1 LNFKHGYLTMKK
13 KTLIMSICLIVIVI
27 VLCFGIYR
35 FLFSRSYRNTVAA
48 PTSAPVY
55 IYRLDKEYSFIQ
67 AKTRDD
73 AFSGLGFV
81 HARDRLKQIE
91 FLRIMANGTCV
102 QNGISHYGVI
112 DKLVLAVGLH
122 LKAATLTRELSPTY
136 KNYLQHYVDGINA
149 YKEKRAEGNTSQQWE
164 VEDVVRIS
172 LFLEFANAFLT
183 NTELFFP
190 VYDADYPLLNH
201 EIYNKKIVRSYSPDD
216 DTIIRQIKKLRDA
229 LASLFGLYGSYCR
242 GFAVALPARVMDT
255 DNATLCLSYEN
266 SISIYPLIYPVIIQ
280 IEKNTVQGY
289 TFAGLPYIIAG
300 KTDAVRFASFSVM
313 ADTQIFCKHPTQTN
327 NTIVYYQSAAG
338 YKELSKEQSSNYG
351 SRFTDTGAVI
361 SDAFDES
368 VKDTVIA
375 LAYVS
380 PEKGYF
386 EAMLDAPFAT
396 SLNEY
401 VRIANGYKGQPR
413 VFIVQDGVTS
423 FQIIAGNT
431 IADNDSPVLATPQ
444 KALIAKTEANLFEV
458 KQVDM
463 LVAGSEMIENPS
475 FAVQKMMI
483 FNNLMRFKT
492 IQDAMTQVAIYRDND
507 VAALLTDIK
516 YPAAQQYL
524 TIMNNLLEKMP
535 ITSAKLA
542 NIYFQEWNFAMNK
555 DYVAPTLY
563 NAIITS
569 LVKETFTDEL
579 PYNVGD
585 MVQHY
590 MIFEPEFLRIF
601 QEDKSPY
608 FDDTATVGKL
618 ESRDLIFDRAFLH
631 SLNYFNYTIGPYI
644 DKWRWGKVIRGIVDD
659 KTPGSNVVSRVKKK
673 KTISL
678 SGFDNTV
685 FRNLIKRQDY
695 SIDSLTVCASF
706 MDENTHRMTALISPI
721 MNLVP
726 SYYTDINAATF
737 FTINVNNKHDCF
749 TINPVK

>member
-1 LNFKHGYLTMKK
+1 LNFKHGLLTMKR
-13 KTLIMSICLIVIVI
+13 KTLTMSICLIVIVI
-27 VLCFGIYR
+27 VLCSGIYR
-35 FLFSRSYRNTVAA
+35 FFFSQSHRDTITA
-48 PTSAPVY
+48 PISDPVC
-55 IYRLDKEYSFIQ
+55 IYRLDKEYPFIQ

-73 AFSGLGFV
+73 AFFGLGFA
-81 HARDRLKQIE
+81 HARDRLRQIE
-91 FLRIMANGTCV
+91 FLRIMAHGTSV
-102 QNGISHYGVI
+102 HNGISHYEAI

-122 LKAATLTRELSPTY
+122 KKAATITRELSPTY
-136 KNYLQHYVDGINA
+136 KNYLQRYVDGINT
-149 YKEKRAEGNTSQQWE
+149 YKEKWAVGNASQPWE
-164 VEDVVRIS
+164 VADVVRIS

-190 VYDADYPLLNH
+190 VHDGDYPLMSR
-201 EIYNKKIVRSYSPDD
+201 EIHNKKIARSYSPDD
-216 DTIIRQIKKLRDA
+216 DTIIRQIKKLRNA
-229 LASLFGLYGSYCR
+229 LASLFGLYGSYDR
-242 GFAVALPARVMDT
+242 GFAIALPARVMDT
-255 DNATLCLSYEN
+255 DNATLCLSYEH

-280 IEKNTVQGY
+280 IEKNTIQGY

-300 KTDAVRFASFSVM
+300 ETDAVRFASFSVM
-313 ADTQIFCKHPTQTN
+313 ADTQIFCKHPTRTN
-327 NTIVYYQSAAG
+327 NTIVYYQSATG
-338 YKELSKEQSSNYG
+338 YKEFLKEQSLNYV

-361 SDAFDES
+361 SDAFEES

-375 LAYVS
+375 LAYIS

-386 EAMLDAPFAT
+386 NAMLDAPFAT
-396 SLNEY
+396 SCNDY
-401 VRIANGYKGQPR
+401 INTVKDYKGQPR
-413 VFIVQDGVTS
+413 IFVVQDGVTS

-431 IADNDSPVLATPQ
+431 ITDNDSPVLATPQ
-444 KALIAKTEANLFEV
+444 KALIAKTVANLFDV
-458 KQVDM
+458 QQMDM

-475 FAVQKMMI
+475 FAVQKMMA
-483 FNNLMRFKT
+483 FNNLMRLKT
-492 IQDAMTQVAIYRDND
+492 IQDAMSQVAIYRNND
-507 VAALLTDIK
+507 VASLLTDIK

-524 TIMNNLLEKMP
+524 SIMNNLLGKMP

-542 NIYFQEWNFAMNK
+542 NIYFQEWNFTMDK

-579 PYNVGD
+579 PYTVGD
-585 MVQHY
+585 MLQYY

-644 DKWRWGKVIRGIVDD
+644 DTWRWGKVNRGIVDD
-659 KTPGSNVVSRVKKK
+659 KTQGSNVVNRVKKK

-695 SIDSLTVCASF
+695 SIDSITVCASY
-706 MDENTHRMTALISPI
+706 MDENTHRMTALISPV
-721 MNLVP
+721 MDVMP
-726 SYYTDINAATF
+726 SYYTDINANTF
-737 FTINVNNKHDCF
+737 FTINVNNKHDLF

>member
-1 LNFKHGYLTMKK
+1 M
-13 KTLIMSICLIVIVI
+13 
-27 VLCFGIYR
+27 
-35 FLFSRSYRNTVAA
+35 
-48 PTSAPVY
+48 
-55 IYRLDKEYSFIQ
+55 Q
-67 AKTRDD
+67 A
-73 AFSGLGFV
+73 
-81 HARDRLKQIE
+81 
-91 FLRIMANGTCV
+91 
-102 QNGISHYGVI
+102 
-112 DKLVLAVGLH
+112 
-122 LKAATLTRELSPTY
+122 
-136 KNYLQHYVDGINA
+136 
-149 YKEKRAEGNTSQQWE
+149 
-164 VEDVVRIS
+164 
-172 LFLEFANAFLT
+172 
-183 NTELFFP
+183 
-190 VYDADYPLLNH
+190 
-201 EIYNKKIVRSYSPDD
+201 
-216 DTIIRQIKKLRDA
+216 
-229 LASLFGLYGSYCR
+229 
-242 GFAVALPARVMDT
+242 
-255 DNATLCLSYEN
+255 
-266 SISIYPLIYPVIIQ
+266 
-280 IEKNTVQGY
+280 
-289 TFAGLPYIIAG
+289 
-300 KTDAVRFASFSVM
+300 
-313 ADTQIFCKHPTQTN
+313 PTQTN

-492 IQDAMTQVAIYRDND
+492 IQDAMTQGAIYRDND

-563 NAIITS
+563 NAIFTS
-569 LVKETFTDEL
+569 LIKETFTDEL

-659 KTPGSNVVSRVKKK
+659 KTPGSNVVSK
-673 KTISL
+673 
-678 SGFDNTV
+678 
-685 FRNLIKRQDY
+685 
-695 SIDSLTVCASF
+695 
-706 MDENTHRMTALISPI
+706 
-721 MNLVP
+721 
-726 SYYTDINAATF
+726 
-737 FTINVNNKHDCF
+737 
-749 TINPVK
+749 